1 MAQVDDFVIHTL
13 TQACVSVETREYC
26 YAGSLSEFHKNRSF
40 ILLVNPRNETFP
52 KEISPT
58 LDELNNYNFLN
69 KSIPFSSQNNKLN
82 YPFFISLKFLL
93 LPGNVSRNITI
104 CKFTIPPRTFRLSS
118 PPPPK
123 KIIQEDRRKE
133 NLRLIDPPPVDCF
146 ISSVHDESIH
156 RKREKEEG
164 GRGGFS

>member
-82 YPFFISLKFLL
+82 YHFFHFSKIPPSSRQRVSQYHDMQIHHSSSHFSSL
-93 LPGNVSRNITI
+93 LPP
-104 CKFTIPPRTFRLSS
+104 K
-118 PPPPK
+118 K
-123 KIIQEDRRKE
+123 KIIQEK
-133 NLRLIDPPPVDCF
+133 
-146 ISSVHDESIH
+146 
-156 RKREKEEG
+156 KKTGEKKT
-164 GRGGFS
+164 FD